1 MFSGWFNITNE
12 RTLLCLKVFTQRFGN
27 DVCLFTRKC
36 NGDWNMTPYWTV
48 PLKSIKKD
56 ERNDTDGQVTS
67 GVAVL
72 ELKIL
77 RAVNLFE

>member
-1 MFSGWFNITNE
+1 
-12 RTLLCLKVFTQRFGN
+12 
-27 DVCLFTRKC
+27 
-36 NGDWNMTPYWTV
+36 MTPYWTV

>member
-1 MFSGWFNITNE
+1 MREHCSVWKFLHNVLEMTFVYSREN
-12 RTLLCLKVFTQRFGN
+12 V
-27 DVCLFTRKC
+27 

-72 ELKIL
+72 ELRIL